1 MIKRLMLMVLLG
13 CFVLSI
19 QAQKNENAVRSF
31 AANMQSWSQTTKLE
45 YQRNLQKL
53 CDGAKSV
60 RVTDNIIESLAPKN
74 GYMNDKGSYF
84 LETYLNCLIKEI
96 KKGIHIPILR

>member
-31 AANMQSWSQTTKLE
+31 AANMQSWS
-45 YQRNLQKL
+45 
-53 CDGAKSV
+53 
-60 RVTDNIIESLAPKN
+60 
-74 GYMNDKGSYF
+74 
-84 LETYLNCLIKEI
+84 
-96 KKGIHIPILR
+96 

>member
-45 YQRNLQKL
+45 YRNNRLFL
-53 CDGAKSV
+53 KSDSILYKMIV
-60 RVTDNIIESLAPKN
+60 FRYLPSFSYRYENGTPSFNITKI
-74 GYMNDKGSYF
+74 
-84 LETYLNCLIKEI
+84 
-96 KKGIHIPILR
+96 